1 MFNLICRKKLLGNV
15 IRPAP
20 VAVRPKAK
28 ICGRSVAGIAG
39 SNPVE
44 SMDER
49 LFCFSPLEDPYRVH
63 VCVCVCVRL
72 CVRV

>member
-1 MFNLICRKKLLGNV
+1 MFNFICRKKLLGSV

-28 ICGRSVAGIAG
+28 VCGRSMAGIAG

-44 SMDER
+44 SMDVR
-49 LFCFSPLEDPYRVH
+49 LMCLFCAV
-63 VCVCVCVRL
+63 
-72 CVRV
+72 